1 MEQSSRS
8 IRFDSIQKR
17 VPRRIASRK
26 WSVSKWITRSELELN
41 VVLACGQVNRKW
53 SVVRKARGQ
62 VRAVAGSGFTPR
74 NALSPQ
80 RGGGQGSTAMPFPES
95 GHRAFAPT
103 KRRTIVAGARF
114 IYVCTR
120 SSFDKILDSFC
131 RPRKSTNFYFSN
143 RNSSIRSNRMQSKC
157 N

>member
-1 MEQSSRS
+1 M
-8 IRFDSIQKR
+8 
-17 VPRRIASRK
+17 
-26 WSVSKWITRSELELN
+26 N

-62 VRAVAGSGFTPR
+62 VVGQGRCRVRVHPQERFIPPTRWWSRLDRDADRIGSSGFC
-74 NALSPQ
+74 A
-80 RGGGQGSTAMPFPES
+80 
-95 GHRAFAPT
+95 

-120 SSFDKILDSFC
+120 NSFDKILDSFC

-143 RNSSIRSNRMQSKC
+143 RNSSIRSSCIQSNAIEVQLTYEYRRVIFSYIYIISAKLSLGTK
-157 N
+157 